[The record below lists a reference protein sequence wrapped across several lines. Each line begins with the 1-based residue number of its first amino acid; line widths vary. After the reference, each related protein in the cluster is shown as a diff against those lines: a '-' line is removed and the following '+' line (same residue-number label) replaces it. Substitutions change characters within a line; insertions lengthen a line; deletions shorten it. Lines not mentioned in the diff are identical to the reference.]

1 MPGRCQIVV
10 EWSSKSINLEYS
22 VVQLGS
28 NSLLPTDNPYAK
40 YIFDN
45 PRVKQKKPKYVLA
58 TLKLGGSLPGPV
70 GPI

>member
-1 MPGRCQIVV
+1 MAGP
-10 EWSSKSINLEYS
+10 NS